1 MEKSNA
7 TFYQFV
13 MMSFRRKNIQ
23 ELPSYWIKNIM
34 LKKNKPKTE
43 KVIQVTMKNGYKIG
57 NSLINKELQKTGLP
71 IITNYVK

>member
-1 MEKSNA
+1 
-7 TFYQFV
+7 
-13 MMSFRRKNIQ
+13 
-23 ELPSYWIKNIM
+23 M